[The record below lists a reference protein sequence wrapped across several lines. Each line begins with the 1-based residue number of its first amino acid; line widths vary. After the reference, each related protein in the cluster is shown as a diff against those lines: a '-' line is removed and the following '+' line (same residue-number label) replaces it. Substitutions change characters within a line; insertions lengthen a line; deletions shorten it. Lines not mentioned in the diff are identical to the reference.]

1 MTESEFNPIA
11 IYNNLVN
18 LRIKPQSGNKNA
30 NDEAQLI
37 SNLRVDIASVLKEVN
52 RFRACDA
59 GTCFYCREW
68 ALFIYKK
75 NYNIKNQGQNING
88 NDTETEN
95 KKPKE
100 TASEVYQQ
108 CYDLINKYKEKIAST
123 DEMEIS
129 LVDSIAQKIFVWIK
143 SPSSLYTPP
152 NLFTPVEFDTLHQTV
167 VYSKQENDFLNAI
180 EIEKSN
186 LVIQKDS
193 FHFLKHISMLQ
204 KCDHTRPDWKTPSD
218 LDLDRR
224 VFNDRL
230 LKEARKNEEVLAES
244 LGQVWLYVNNFLT
257 STLQLEESRDL
268 IFGKGCLAKLSS
280 FLKEYQ
286 DECLPFNEYW
296 APIAEAYKKSGK
308 SKKGPTNSAN
318 AVDDMDTAFCTYINN
333 ARTVISLWE
342 EGFVEKTFNNAIQ
355 FGEET
360 QRLLTSIIAES
371 KERIV
376 DGRVQKFHNNI
387 ITKCN
392 DALRTAKDIKL
403 LISKRVSIL
412 RTEITK
418 KNKELVQELEV
429 LEDSYK
435 NESQKTLQGRLE
447 KANNKEFRKRIK
459 KFENAIHGSRQYV
472 INSIGNLFQVTELTD
487 ICTRY
492 LEILMMEGEMW
503 EAVQLGRNYKNYEET
518 SQKLESQRQQIFKY
532 YYEGI
537 ENGRNVLS
545 GIIGRLFLKEAQRHQ
560 DETLALKKQESFLQ
574 SMKQESGKKKK
585 GEKDQGQS
593 TTELVEPGSTESS
606 KKKKKKRK
614 NTVESKLDTPNEDVK
629 KQLNQQQFLTEMI
642 AENGPNDIPKFV
654 NLETASTSSSQS
666 YSTSK
671 SKPKETTGSS
681 QSSNNKPKETT
692 GSSQSYST
700 SNNKPKE
707 TTGSSQSSNNK
718 PKETTGSSQSYS
730 TSNNKPKETTG
741 SSQSSNNKPKETT
754 SSSQSYSTSNNKPKE
769 TTSSSQ
775 SYSTSNNKPKE
786 TTSSSQ
792 SYSTSNNKPKETTSS
807 SQSNSTSNNPKVSTE
822 RRLSIPPGLSPP
834 GDTYSPPPSND
845 HSSLPDENYDAS
857 KLNLDVLNRSDLI
870 MLVQNLSAEKTQL
883 VNTMILMQ
891 QEVKAMT
898 VRYAN
903 LADIARDR
911 EFQIETRKQQEL
923 EEAKKYIQTLE
934 LRISQLEMLNIT
946 SNGNSE
952 STSPKSSSSP
962 EISSTSQISQ
972 QSGFNLFPTNRTGPG
987 PLIGSKKYL
996 NPWRNPTSS
1005 TRQMRCGNCGDQGHV
1020 SQECT
1025 VGCRYC
1031 GNSGHLSENCDSSN
1045 YNFEGSGREENGKR
1059 VNTDRSDKTI
1069 DLNVRAFREC
1079 ALRES

>member
-18 LRIKPQSGNKNA
+18 LRIKPQPGGKNA
-30 NDEAQLI
+30 NVETQLM
-37 SNLRVDIASVLKEVN
+37 SNLRVDMASVLKEVN
-52 RFRACDA
+52 RYRACDA

-75 NYNIKNQGQNING
+75 SYNVRNQGQNVNDINS
-88 NDTETEN
+88 TVETEN

-100 TASEVYQQ
+100 AASEICQQ
-108 CYDLINKYKEKIAST
+108 CYDFINKYGEKIKLVGST
-123 DEMEIS
+123 NEMETN
-129 LVDSIAQKIFVWIK
+129 LVDSIVQKIFAWIK
-143 SPSSLYTPP
+143 LPNSLYAPP
-152 NLFTPVEFDTLHQTV
+152 NLFTSVEFDTPQQTV
-167 VYSKQENDFLNAI
+167 VYSKQENDLLNAI

-193 FHFLKHISMLQ
+193 FPLLKHINKVQ
-204 KCDHTRPDWKTPSD
+204 KCDHTRPDWKNPTD

-224 VFNDRL
+224 VFNDKL
-230 LKEARKNEEVLAES
+230 HKEAHKNEEILAES

-257 STLQLEESRDL
+257 SMLQLEESRDL
-268 IFGKGCLAKLSS
+268 IFGKGCSTKLSS

-308 SKKGPTNSAN
+308 SKKGNTNSAN
-318 AVDDMDTAFCTYINN
+318 VVDDIDTAFCTYINN

-342 EGFVEKTFNNAIQ
+342 EGFAEKILNNAVQ

-360 QRLLTSIIAES
+360 QRSLTSLIVES

-387 ITKCN
+387 LTKCS

-412 RTEITK
+412 RKEITK
-418 KNKELVQELEV
+418 KNNELIQELEV

-447 KANNKEFRKRIK
+447 KANNKEYRKRIK
-459 KFENAIHGSRQYV
+459 KFENAIQGSRQHT
-472 INSIGNLFQVTELTD
+472 INLIGNLFPVTELTD
-487 ICTRY
+487 ICTRC

-503 EAVQLGRNYKNYEET
+503 EAVQLGRNYKNYEAT
-518 SQKLESQRQQIFKY
+518 SQKLESQRQQILKY
-532 YYEGI
+532 YNEGV

-545 GIIGRLFLKEAQRHQ
+545 GIIGRLFLKEAQRQQ

-574 SMKQESGKKKK
+574 SMKQESGKKK
-585 GEKDQGQS
+585 GQS
-593 TTELVEPGSTESS
+593 TTELVEPSGSTESS
-606 KKKKKKRK
+606 KKKKNKKRK
-614 NTVESKLDTPNEDVK
+614 NTVDKEMSSEYKLDAPNDTS
-629 KQLNQQQFLTEMI
+629 KQTKQQFLKDMI
-642 AENGPNDIPKFV
+642 NENGPNDILMSA
-654 NLETASTSSSQS
+654 NSETVSTSSPQ
-666 YSTSK
+666 
-671 SKPKETTGSS
+671 P
-681 QSSNNKPKETT
+681 
-692 GSSQSYST
+692 SYST

-707 TTGSSQSSNNK
+707 TT
-718 PKETTGSSQSYS
+718 
-730 TSNNKPKETTG
+730 
-741 SSQSSNNKPKETT
+741 
-754 SSSQSYSTSNNKPKE
+754 
-769 TTSSSQ
+769 
-775 SYSTSNNKPKE
+775 
-786 TTSSSQ
+786 
-792 SYSTSNNKPKETTSS
+792 
-807 SQSNSTSNNPKVSTE
+807 E
-822 RRLSIPPGLSPP
+822 RRLSIPPGLSSP
-834 GDTYSPPPSND
+834 GDTYSQSPPND
-845 HSSLPDENYDAS
+845 HSSLQDGNYDDAS

-870 MLVQNLSAEKTQL
+870 MLIQNLSAEKTQL
-883 VNTMILMQ
+883 VNTLILMQ
-891 QEVKAMT
+891 QEVKAMGA
-898 VRYAN
+898 RYAN
-903 LADIARDR
+903 LVEMARDR

-934 LRISQLEMLNIT
+934 LRISHLEKQNIA

-962 EISSTSQISQ
+962 ESPIGTSTSQISQ
-972 QSGFNLFPTNRTGPG
+972 PSGFNLFPNNRTGPG

-996 NPWRNPTSS
+996 NPWRSPTSGS
-1005 TRQMRCGNCGDQGHV
+1005 RHMRCGNCGDQGHV

-1031 GNSGHLSENCDSSN
+1031 GNSGHLSENCDTPN
-1045 YNFEGSGREENGKR
+1045 YNFVGGSGSEENGINR
-1059 VNTDRSDKTI
+1059 
-1069 DLNVRAFREC
+1069 LGFG
-1079 ALRES
+1079 